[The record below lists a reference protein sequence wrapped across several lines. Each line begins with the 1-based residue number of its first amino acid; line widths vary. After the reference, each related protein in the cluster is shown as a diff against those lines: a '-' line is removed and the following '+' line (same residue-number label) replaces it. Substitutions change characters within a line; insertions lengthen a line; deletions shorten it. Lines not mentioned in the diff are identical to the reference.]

1 MNGVGMNNDKESKN
15 SVYLRSAEA
24 GRQILRDNRT
34 ILYHLPKRYKNLNE
48 ILVGDLRSDL
58 FKILTYLSKIN
69 PIIYKQRYVYFLPNS
84 ILTGKIRRK
93 TTGSVS
99 NRRLNYLCCIGL
111 ICKVQ
116 QTPEDMIGINME
128 FLLENPH
135 IRTPM
140 SVFTVYRYTDKQLE
154 KMDKNAG
161 RLLDA
166 KMTVGNLS
174 HDRLMA
180 AGLEDLA
187 DEVYFL
193 NSDEV
198 FHRRQ
203 QAIEVVFRELDKII
217 AQKGYA
223 SKRELYQA
231 LPFPDLEIDKLLKI
245 FKNQF
250 QERYVYKRPNA
261 EERSRWNITGD
272 NWKIM
277 VRQQ

>member
-1 MNGVGMNNDKESKN
+1 
-15 SVYLRSAEA
+15 
-24 GRQILRDNRT
+24 
-34 ILYHLPKRYKNLNE
+34 
-48 ILVGDLRSDL
+48 
-58 FKILTYLSKIN
+58 
-69 PIIYKQRYVYFLPNS
+69 
-84 ILTGKIRRK
+84 
-93 TTGSVS
+93 
-99 NRRLNYLCCIGL
+99 
-111 ICKVQ
+111 
-116 QTPEDMIGINME
+116 ME

-135 IRTPM
+135 IKTPI

-187 DEVYFL
+187 NEVYFL

-203 QAIEVVFRELDKII
+203 QAIEVVFRELDRII

-231 LPFPDLEIDKLLKI
+231 LPFPDNEIDKLLKI

-261 EERSRWNITGD
+261 DERSRWNILGD
-272 NWKIM
+272 SWKIM
-277 VRQQ
+277 ERQQ